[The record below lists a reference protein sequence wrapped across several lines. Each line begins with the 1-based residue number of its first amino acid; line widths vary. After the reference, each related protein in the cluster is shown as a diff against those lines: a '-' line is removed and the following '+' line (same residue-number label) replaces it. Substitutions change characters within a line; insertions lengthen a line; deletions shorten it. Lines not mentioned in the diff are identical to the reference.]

1 LLLFLFIV
9 YMFEH
14 PKKEEEREGL
24 LYLPALPFFY
34 LLFE

>member
-1 LLLFLFIV
+1 
-9 YMFEH
+9 MFEH